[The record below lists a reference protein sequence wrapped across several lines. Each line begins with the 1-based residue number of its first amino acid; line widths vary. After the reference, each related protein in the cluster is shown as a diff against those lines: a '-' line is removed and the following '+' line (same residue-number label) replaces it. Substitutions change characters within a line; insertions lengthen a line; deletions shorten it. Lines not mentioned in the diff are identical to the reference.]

1 MIYFRGCVVREK
13 LSYIADATEEI
24 LKIASVEYSLLDDEG
39 CCGSFLMRT
48 GYQEDALQV
57 MNETLKKLQGFDL
70 EDKNIL
76 VSCAGC
82 YNTLKNDYKEEFGV
96 KLNIIHTS
104 ELINTLINDGK
115 LKVNKSNLK
124 ATYHDPCH
132 LGRHSSL
139 YEEPR
144 QVVSKTCDLVE
155 MDRNREHSRCCG
167 AGAGVKSAF
176 PDTAL
181 EVASRRIQDAE
192 DTGAEILVTS
202 CSFCILNLD
211 NALEDILDGLNK
223 EDENRS
229 VKRVV
234 DVSELVLMGLEY
246 EEV

>member
-24 LKIASVEYSLLDDEG
+24 LKIAGVEYTLLDDEG

-48 GYQEDALQV
+48 GYREDAIEV
-57 MNETLKKLQGFDL
+57 MNETLKKLQGPDPD
-70 EDKNIL
+70 EVVL

-82 YNTLKNDYKEEFGV
+82 YNTLKNDYKEELDV
-96 KLNIIHTS
+96 ELNVIHTS
-104 ELINTLINDGK
+104 ELINKLIKEGK
-115 LKVNKSNLK
+115 LSINKSNLK

-132 LGRHSSL
+132 LGRHSGL

-144 QVVSKTCDLVE
+144 QVLNKTCELVE
-155 MDRNREHSRCCG
+155 MDLNREHSRCCG

-176 PDTAL
+176 PETAL
-181 EVASRRIQDAE
+181 KVASRRIQDAE

-211 NALEDILDGLNK
+211 NALEDELSILNGENK
-223 EDENRS
+223 NRS
-229 VKRVV
+229 VKRIM
-234 DVSELVLMGLEY
+234 DVSELVLKGLDHEK
-246 EEV
+246 V